1 MHMDGHYPQTT
12 ANIQFRHCSIRLT
25 LICTKIKNYVR
36 DINGYLRLNIF
47 SLITGNQHLSNA
59 GSFYLF
65 YQKGREAGKGSGRK
79 QALRDVLHVIHE
91 KPLAFPER
99 VCNIVHAAADWGHH
113 LQSLYKIN
121 AQRDTIRRMLCTQH

>member
-1 MHMDGHYPQTT
+1 MHMDEHYPQTT
-12 ANIQFRHCSIRLT
+12 VNIQFRHCSIRLT

-36 DINGYLRLNIF
+36 DINGYLRLNFF

-79 QALRDVLHVIHE
+79 QALRDVLNVIHE
-91 KPLAFPER
+91 KTSCISGEG
-99 VCNIVHAAADWGHH
+99 V
-113 LQSLYKIN
+113 
-121 AQRDTIRRMLCTQH
+121 